1 MSYEIF
7 FGWGLKIEVEK
18 KWKIQRGLRN
28 NFKTITGYTH
38 EKSLTKKI
46 FLN

>member
-1 MSYEIF
+1 M
-7 FGWGLKIEVEK
+7 FGWGLKIEEVEK
-18 KWKIQRGLRN
+18 IQQGLQN

-46 FLN
+46 FLD